1 MRSIQKDTWA
11 RAVTLIPSCAL
22 FALVLTAH
30 STSAQTP
37 AAGTQAS
44 GLAAQAPVPAA
55 QTPVPGTHAPAPGA
69 QTPSAAVLAQPEYH
83 PSLGDLMT
91 MAVQPRHIKLGIAG
105 KQKNWAYAKYE
116 LSELR
121 NAFGRVARTI
131 PVYRN
136 ADLGALMNA
145 LTTDPLKQV
154 EQAITAADAA
164 KFQAAYAKLTATCNA
179 CHLSQDHAMV
189 VIRVP
194 DAAAFPDQDFRVPR

>member
-1 MRSIQKDTWA
+1 MKFAKRA
-11 RAVTLIPSCAL
+11 RGGIIAGGLIAAVAGLLALAGQSTSRAQSPSPAPP
-22 FALVLTAH
+22 ATTVLT
-30 STSAQTP
+30 
-37 AAGTQAS
+37 
-44 GLAAQAPVPAA
+44 
-55 QTPVPGTHAPAPGA
+55 
-69 QTPSAAVLAQPEYH
+69 QPEYH

-136 ADLGALMNA
+136 TELGPLMNA
-145 LTTDPLKQV
+145 LTTDPLKEV
-154 EQAITAADAA
+154 EQAISAADASQF
-164 KFQAAYAKLTATCNA
+164 KAAYAKLTSTCNA
-179 CHLSQDHAMV
+179 CHLSQEHPMV

-194 DAAAFPDQDFRVPR
+194 DEAAFPDQDFRVPRGEGAQR

>member
-1 MRSIQKDTWA
+1 MKTSKRRICGTG
-11 RAVTLIPSCAL
+11 VTLILLSVVLLLAL
-22 FALVLTAH
+22 SMH
-30 STSAQTP
+30 SKTSAQTP
-37 AAGTQAS
+37 ASGAS
-44 GLAAQAPVPAA
+44 P
-55 QTPVPGTHAPAPGA
+55 T
-69 QTPSAAVLAQPEYH
+69 AVLAQPEYH

-91 MAVQPRHIKLGIAG
+91 MAVQPRHLKLGIAG

-136 ADLGALMNA
+136 ADLTALMNA
-145 LTTDPLKQV
+145 LTTDPLRDV
-154 EQAITAADAA
+154 EQAIAASDAA
-164 KFQAAYAKLTATCNA
+164 KFKAAYARLTSTCNA

-194 DAAAFPDQDFRVPR
+194 DAAGFPDQDFRMLR

>member
-1 MRSIQKDTWA
+1 MRA
-11 RAVTLIPSCAL
+11 PPR
-22 FALVLTAH
+22 
-30 STSAQTP
+30 STHRT
-37 AAGTQAS
+37 S
-44 GLAAQAPVPAA
+44 GLTLFLVSVLFVTVLCIRSTLSA
-55 QTPVPGTHAPAPGA
+55 QTPVPGTPAPS
-69 QTPSAAVLAQPEYH
+69 TAVLAQPEYH

-91 MAVQPRHIKLGIAG
+91 MAVQPRHVKLGLAG

-136 ADLGALMNA
+136 ADLGALMTA
-145 LTTDPLKQV
+145 LTTEPLKEV
-154 EQAITAADAA
+154 EDAIAAGDAG
-164 KFQAAYAKLTATCNA
+164 KFKAAYAKLTSTCNA
-179 CHLSQDHAMV
+179 CHLSQDHPMV